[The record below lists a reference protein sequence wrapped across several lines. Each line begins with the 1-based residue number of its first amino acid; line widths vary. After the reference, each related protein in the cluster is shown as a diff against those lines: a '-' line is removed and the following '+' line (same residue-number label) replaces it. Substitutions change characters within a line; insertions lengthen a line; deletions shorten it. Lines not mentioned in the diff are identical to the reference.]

1 VITLDNEEKSG
12 RSYLKYAAIF
22 VLGLGLTASVR
33 LYCIKNNLPKLY
45 VETAVQ
51 KQVNNKI
58 QEATFSYKVQFLR

>member
-22 VLGLGLTASVR
+22 VLGLGLTASVS
-33 LYCIKNNLPKLY
+33 YCLSKTSYRNCI
-45 VETAVQ
+45 ETAVQ

-58 QEATFSYKVQFLR
+58 QSYLFIKVQFLR